1 MGYVKEALVKFLRS
15 YLMHRKSC
23 LVALYIMFIIMVQA
37 SQLNAAS
44 YVVLPFKVNAPP
56 SYTYLEKAIPSMLTS
71 RLSWE
76 EHFQPISDA
85 DIIKAGKLADIN
97 EMDKVRIATG
107 ADYLIWGQVN
117 IVGDEATLDVQ
128 VCNVEGS
135 IWRKSK
141 NTKVDNLITAL
152 QDTADAINSELFGR
166 VVTKASSQNTIVA
179 QMNSGLIKGKGNENQ
194 SYLNPE
200 FRYQGSDLSR
210 GRSQSLPFASVGIVV
225 GDFMGDNK
233 NEVAILSEYK
243 IHIYRWEE
251 ERLALLGEY
260 KFPRSLQSLHIRA
273 FDVDHDGVQEIIVSC
288 FDSSYAKPYSFILS
302 FKNGVFKELATNLPF
317 YLNVVKLPP
326 DFSPTLIGQSS
337 DNSRIFSPSGI
348 YEIEKHGHNYVM
360 GSRLSLPKEANIFN
374 FSWLPSDSLKD
385 EEAKLV
391 LISNNERLVVYNKK
405 GTRLFMTEE
414 VYYGSSVGI
423 DEPSNMPGLGKSKEL
438 IPSKYFIPGR
448 MIPINFNSMGKWELL
463 VSKPISVAAK
473 FFENYRS
480 FAEGEIQA
488 LEWDGLGLGLVWN
501 TRRIKG
507 TITDFAIA
515 DMNNDGKLDLVVSVN
530 SHTGILGLEKRKTI
544 IVFYP
549 LEVDKQGILNAVED
563 N

>member
-1 MGYVKEALVKFLRS
+1 
-15 YLMHRKSC
+15 MHQKSC
-23 LVALYIMFIIMVQA
+23 LVALCIMFIIMVQVLQA
-37 SQLNAAS
+37 NAAS

-71 RLSWE
+71 RLYWE
-76 EHFQPISDA
+76 ERFQPIPDA
-85 DIIKAGKLADIN
+85 NAIKAGKVEDIK
-97 EMDKVRIATG
+97 EMDKARIATG
-107 ADYLIWGQVN
+107 VDYLIWGQVN

-128 VCNVEGS
+128 VCDIEGS

-166 VVTKASSQNTIVA
+166 ATTKPSSKATIVA

-210 GRSQSLPFASVGIVV
+210 GRSQALPFASVGIVV
-225 GDFMGDNK
+225 GDFIGDNK

-243 IHIYRWEE
+243 VHIYRWEE

-288 FDSSYAKPYSFILS
+288 FDPSYVKPYSFILS

-326 DFSPTLIGQSS
+326 DFSPMLIGQKS
-337 DNSRIFSPSGI
+337 DNSRIFSPSGV
-348 YEIEKHGHNYVM
+348 YEIEKHGRNYIM
-360 GSRLSLPKEANIFN
+360 GNRLSLPKEANIFN

-391 LISNNERLVVYNKK
+391 LVTNNERLVVYNTK

-448 MIPINFNSMGKWELL
+448 MIPINLDSMGKWELL

-488 LEWDGLGLGLVWN
+488 LTWDGLGLGLVWN

-507 TITDFAIA
+507 TITDFALA

-549 LEVDKQGILNAVED
+549 LEVDKQGIPKAVED